1 LRGTS
6 SKGPKKQK
14 TISSMVGEI
23 LQSLLPYLGFGVFAV
38 PVLVYGAVKYAHG
51 PTPEVRREGLD
62 LMLDVL
68 VGAVMFGVFTALTIS
83 SFFPQTVYTIAS
95 SVSVGNQTLA
105 SAMPS
110 AGSPQQLLSWSAN
123 VSRYWFDKVTQ
134 WYGNFWGV
142 TIGLSVV
149 PITSPFGWYLQ
160 QSTWYLQMMLTYT
173 IINLGFIYAL
183 SLIAQY
189 AWGFLSLAVG
199 MLLIR
204 QTRAIGTFI
213 IALALIALFVAPLL
227 TAYTNIVM
235 PHVYSQLSFLPN
247 TNNTA
252 ATTLGNIAGIL
263 RNVLWNQGYPAGLML
278 QTYDVTVDVVL
289 AFALAAS
296 IGIARVFGEAI
307 TEILPV

>member
-1 LRGTS
+1 
-6 SKGPKKQK
+6 
-14 TISSMVGEI
+14 MVGEI
-23 LQSLLPYLGFGVFAV
+23 LQSLLPYLGFGLFAI

-83 SFFPQTVYTIAS
+83 SFFPQTVYAIAS
-95 SVSVGNQTLA
+95 SITVGNQTLA
-105 SAMPS
+105 SVMN
-110 AGSPQQLLSWSAN
+110 GTNSPQQLLGWSAN
-123 VSRYWFDKVTQ
+123 VSQHWFNKVTQ
-134 WYGNFWGV
+134 WYGNFWGT
-142 TIGLSVV
+142 TIGLSIV

-160 QSTWYLQMMLTYT
+160 QSTWYLQNMVTYT

-189 AWGFLSLAVG
+189 AWEFLSLAVG

-204 QTRAIGTFI
+204 QTRSIGTFI

-227 TAYTNIVM
+227 AAYTSIVM
-235 PHVYSQLSFLPN
+235 SHVYPQLNFLLN

-252 ATTLGNIAGIL
+252 AATLGNIAGVL
-263 RNVLWNQGYPAGLML
+263 TGVLWNQGFPAGLAL
-278 QTYDVTVDVVL
+278 QTYDVTVDVIL

-296 IGIARVFGEAI
+296 YGLYRVLDETI
-307 TEILPV
+307 VDVLPI

>member
-1 LRGTS
+1 
-6 SKGPKKQK
+6 
-14 TISSMVGEI
+14 MVSEI

-123 VSRYWFDKVTQ
+123 VSQHWFNKMTQ
-134 WYGNFWGV
+134 WYGNFWGT
-142 TIGLSVV
+142 TIGLSIV

-160 QSTWYLQMMLTYT
+160 QSTWYLQTMMTYT

-189 AWGFLSLAVG
+189 AWGILGLAIG
-199 MLLIR
+199 LLLIR
-204 QTRAIGTFI
+204 QTRSIGTFI

-227 TAYTNIVM
+227 AAYTSIVM
-235 PHVYSQLSFLPN
+235 SHVYPQLNFLPN

-252 ATTLGNIAGIL
+252 AVTLGNIAGIL
-263 RNVLWNQGYPAGLML
+263 RNVLWNQGFPAGLML

-296 IGIARVFGEAI
+296 YGLYRVLDETI
-307 TEILPV
+307 VDVLPI

>member
-1 LRGTS
+1 
-6 SKGPKKQK
+6 
-14 TISSMVGEI
+14 MVGEI
-23 LQSLLPYLGFGVFAV
+23 LQSLLPYLGFGLFAI
-38 PVLVYGAVKYAHG
+38 PVLIYGAVKYAHG

-83 SFFPQTVYTIAS
+83 SFFPQTVYAIAS
-95 SVSVGNQTLA
+95 SITVGNQTLA
-105 SAMPS
+105 SVMN
-110 AGSPQQLLSWSAN
+110 GTNSPQQLLGWSAN
-123 VSRYWFDKVTQ
+123 VSQHWFNKVTQ
-134 WYGNFWGV
+134 WYGNFWGT
-142 TIGLSVV
+142 TIGLSIV

-160 QSTWYLQMMLTYT
+160 QSTWYLQNMVTYT

-204 QTRAIGTFI
+204 QTRSIGTFI

-227 TAYTNIVM
+227 AAYTSIVM
-235 PHVYSQLSFLPN
+235 SHVYPQLNFLLN

-252 ATTLGNIAGIL
+252 AATLGNIAGVL
-263 RNVLWNQGYPAGLML
+263 TGVLWNQGFPAGLAL
-278 QTYDVTVDVVL
+278 QTYDVTVDVIL

-296 IGIARVFGEAI
+296 YGLYRVLDETI
-307 TEILPV
+307 VDVLPV

>member
-1 LRGTS
+1 
-6 SKGPKKQK
+6 
-14 TISSMVGEI
+14 MVGL
-23 LQSLLPYLGFGVFAV
+23 LQSLVGFLGFGVFAV
-38 PVLVYGAVKYAHG
+38 PVLIYGAVKYAHG

-105 SAMPS
+105 SVMNGTNNAT
-110 AGSPQQLLSWSAN
+110 QLLGWSAN
-123 VSRYWFDKVTQ
+123 VSQHWFNKVTQ

-142 TIGLSVV
+142 TIGLSIV

-160 QSTWYLQMMLTYT
+160 QSTWYIQTMVTYT

-204 QTRAIGTFI
+204 QTRSIGTFI

-227 TAYTNIVM
+227 AAYTSIVM
-235 PHVYSQLSFLPN
+235 SHVYPQLNFLPN
-247 TNNTA
+247 INNTA
-252 ATTLGNIAGIL
+252 AATLGNIAGIL
-263 RNVLWNQGYPAGLML
+263 RNVLWNQGFPAGLAL

-296 IGIARVFGEAI
+296 YGLYRVLDETI
-307 TEILPV
+307 VDVLPI

>member
-1 LRGTS
+1 
-6 SKGPKKQK
+6 
-14 TISSMVGEI
+14 MVSEI
-23 LQSLLPYLGFGVFAV
+23 LQSLLPFLGFGVFAI

-68 VGAVMFGVFTALTIS
+68 VGAVMFGVFTALINS
-83 SFFPQTVYTIAS
+83 NFFPQTVYTIAS

-123 VSRYWFDKVTQ
+123 VSQHWFNKVTQ
-134 WYGNFWGV
+134 WYGNFWGT
-142 TIGLSVV
+142 TIGLSIV

-160 QSTWYLQMMLTYT
+160 QSTWYIQNMVTYT
-173 IINLGFIYAL
+173 IVNLGFIYAL
-183 SLIAQY
+183 SLIAEY
-189 AWGFLSLAVG
+189 AWGFLSLAIG
-199 MLLIR
+199 LLLTR

-227 TAYTNIVM
+227 AAYTSIVM
-235 PHVYSQLSFLPN
+235 SHVYPQLNFLPN

-252 ATTLGNIAGIL
+252 AATLGNIAGIL
-263 RNVLWNQGYPAGLML
+263 TGVLWNQGFPAGLVM

-296 IGIARVFGEAI
+296 YGLYRVLDETI
-307 TEILPV
+307 VDVLPI

>member
-1 LRGTS
+1 
-6 SKGPKKQK
+6 
-14 TISSMVGEI
+14 MVTQI
-23 LQSLLPYLGFGVFAV
+23 LQSLAGPLSFGVFAI
-38 PVLVYGAVKYAHG
+38 PTLLYGVIKYAHG

-62 LMLDVL
+62 TMLDVL
-68 VGAVMFGVFTALTIS
+68 VGAVMFGVFTALINS
-83 SFFPQTVYTIAS
+83 NFFVKAVYTIAS

-105 SAMPS
+105 SVMN
-110 AGSPQQLLSWSAN
+110 GTNNPQQLLSWSAN
-123 VSRYWFDKVTQ
+123 VSQHWFNKMTQ
-134 WYGNFWGV
+134 WYGNFWGT
-142 TIGLSVV
+142 TIGLSII

-183 SLIAQY
+183 SLIAEY
-189 AWGFLSLAVG
+189 AWGTLGLAVG

-227 TAYTNIVM
+227 AAYTNIVM
-235 PHVYSQLSFLPN
+235 SHVYPQLNFLPN
-247 TNNTA
+247 TDNGVVS
-252 ATTLGNIAGIL
+252 TLGNIAGIL
-263 RNVLWNQGYPAGLML
+263 RNVLWNQGFPAGLAL

-296 IGIARVFGEAI
+296 YGLYRLLDEVIVDV
-307 TEILPV
+307 LPI